1 MNRAVGVNFEME
13 GGENGLPVINGE
25 GESSKMVPVDIEM
38 RGDEEYSEVTK
49 HGGIVSITCQCR
61 HLHFNLF
68 ISTFKILGC
77 FEIS

>member
-38 RGDEEYSEVTK
+38 TSDEEYSEVTK
-49 HGGIVSITCQCR
+49 HTITYEGSTA
-61 HLHFNLF
+61 
-68 ISTFKILGC
+68 ISRWTNRLVPT
-77 FEIS
+77 

>member
-38 RGDEEYSEVTK
+38 TSDEDYSEVRINTFTDE
-49 HGGIVSITCQCR
+49 GCAA
-61 HLHFNLF
+61 
-68 ISTFKILGC
+68 ISRWTDRLVPT
-77 FEIS
+77 

>member
-13 GGENGLPVINGE
+13 GGENGLPVNNGE

-49 HGGIVSITCQCR
+49 
-61 HLHFNLF
+61 
-68 ISTFKILGC
+68 ILYR
-77 FEIS
+77 